1 MKVLKS
7 KERRIMRRSFPRL
20 PNGLGH
26 IKYLGEGRSNPYA
39 VLPPVYENGYKYGKA
54 LCYVPDWYT
63 AFAVLMSYKAGTY
76 HPGDE
81 IELARK
87 MHPRLEEEMSD
98 LAKRIIAD
106 YQIVAAKRDSY
117 VRAGQHTFY
126 SVYESYMESR
136 FGEYAPSPYSEN
148 TVRMYKSNIHRWE
161 SIYNKAIEE
170 ITVDDLQNII
180 NSLADQFK
188 RGTCQNALS
197 VCSVVFSHAISRG
210 YVDKS
215 PVTSVKIPYKAGP
228 TESSLAYTDEHLE
241 KIWRAAAQGDRV
253 AIEVIE
259 QVYTG
264 FRVGAM
270 YDLVLDFDKDTVYGG
285 VKTGKRLI
293 PLHPF
298 VREFFRNYPRPPYP
312 RTYLNTQ
319 VKNMCSHL
327 DIPPVYTTH
336 SARHTFKRLC
346 DKYGV
351 NQIASRIMMGHSTG
365 KDVHDRVYTHW
376 EIEDL
381 RKELLKIPPIGTKSA
396 QI

>member
-1 MKVLKS
+1 
-7 KERRIMRRSFPRL
+7 MRRSFPRL

-215 PVTSVKIPYKAGP
+215 PVASVKIPYKAGP

>member
-1 MKVLKS
+1 MK
-7 KERRIMRRSFPRL
+7 RSFPRL

-39 VLPPVYENGYKYGKA
+39 VLPPVYQNGYRYGKA

-87 MHPRLEEEMSD
+87 MHPGMEEEISD

-106 YQIVAAKRDSY
+106 YQIIAAKKDSY
-117 VRAGQHTFY
+117 IKAGYHTFY
-126 SVYESYMESR
+126 SVYESFMESR
-136 FGEYAPSPYSEN
+136 FGEYAPTEFSDN
-148 TVRMYKSNIHRWE
+148 TVKMYKSAIKRWE
-161 SIYNKAIEE
+161 PIYEQAIEE

-180 NSLADQFK
+180 NQLADK
-188 RGTCQNALS
+188 YKKGTCQNALS
-197 VCSVVFSHAISRG
+197 VCSVVFTHAIAKG

-215 PVTSVKIPYKAGP
+215 PTSSVKIPFKAGS
-228 TESSLAYTDEHLE
+228 TESSLAYTDEHLI
-241 KIWRAAAQGDRV
+241 KIWKAAVKGDRV
-253 AIEVIE
+253 AIEIIE

-270 YDLVLDFDKDTVYGG
+270 YDLKIDFKKDTVYGG

-298 VREFFRNYPRPPYP
+298 VREFFKNYPRPPYP

-319 VKNMCSHL
+319 VKNLCSRL
-327 DIPPVYTTH
+327 NIPPEYTTH

-346 DKYGV
+346 DKYDV
-351 NQIASRIMMGHSTG
+351 NPIASRIMMGHSTG
-365 KDVHDRVYTHW
+365 KDVHDRFYTHW

-381 RKELLKIPPIGTKSA
+381 RKELLKIPPLGTESA
-396 QI
+396 QNR